1 MTDRTHRNTSILI
14 IIAALILIWGLAL
27 MTADKARAASVG
39 VINIDIGVNVRSGP
53 GTDYD
58 IIGGISY
65 GSSVTI
71 TGQSGNWYIINYNGR
86 TGYISADYVTISSEE
101 EFTQTTATV
110 NSSIGLN
117 VRSGPGTTYSVL
129 YTLDNGTVVT
139 VTDKEGDW
147 YKISYNGQAG
157 YVSGEYLILDENKD
171 YVYDEDFEAALTA
184 EGFPESYKYYLRQ
197 LHASHPEWVFKAHD
211 TGLSWSDVIAKE
223 TASVSTNLV
232 HKSSPDSWKSSEPGA
247 VDSSGNYIEF
257 DSGGW
262 VAASKSIVEYYMD
275 PRNFLTEGGIFQFMA
290 HSYDSQTQTKSG
302 LQQLVAGTFLAD
314 KFPEAG
320 YDTYSDVLI
329 YAAQQSGA
337 NPYVLASMILVEQG
351 RDGSGN
357 SISGKV
363 SGYEGYYNFF
373 NIGAYASGGRDAVT
387 NGLIYASSGT
397 SYNRPWNTRVKS
409 IVGGAIYYAT
419 SYINNNQDTLYLK
432 KFNVMNGLSSVATHQ
447 YMTNVAG
454 ASQEAANLRQG
465 YDLDSA
471 ITFYIPVYSGMPTAA
486 CPAPGS
492 GNNNYFLDSLSVSG
506 YSLTPAFSMYTF
518 EYELVVPS
526 DTSYITVNASADDS
540 GATVSGT
547 GRVNLTGN
555 VTEVDVVVTASSG
568 VKKTYTITVA
578 RESSS
583 GGADITSSE
592 YTIGS
597 NITGVDL
604 KTSVSTFK
612 SNVTVPSGY
621 TMKILDSDGREVTS
635 GNVGTGMRAVLY
647 SGSTAAKSHTI
658 VIKGDVSGD
667 GNCSSVDVLFA
678 KRYIVG
684 TYDLTG
690 AYFSGSDINGDGKI
704 TSVDALFLSRHVI
717 GTYTITN

>member
-1 MTDRTHRNTSILI
+1 
-14 IIAALILIWGLAL
+14 
-27 MTADKARAASVG
+27 
-39 VINIDIGVNVRSGP
+39 
-53 GTDYD
+53 
-58 IIGGISY
+58 
-65 GSSVTI
+65 
-71 TGQSGNWYIINYNGR
+71 
-86 TGYISADYVTISSEE
+86 
-101 EFTQTTATV
+101 
-110 NSSIGLN
+110 
-117 VRSGPGTTYSVL
+117 
-129 YTLDNGTVVT
+129 
-139 VTDKEGDW
+139 
-147 YKISYNGQAG
+147 
-157 YVSGEYLILDENKD
+157 
-171 YVYDEDFEAALTA
+171 
-184 EGFPESYKYYLRQ
+184 
-197 LHASHPEWVFKAHD
+197 
-211 TGLSWSDVIAKE
+211 
-223 TASVSTNLV
+223 
-232 HKSSPDSWKSSEPGA
+232 
-247 VDSSGNYIEF
+247 
-257 DSGGW
+257 
-262 VAASKSIVEYYMD
+262 
-275 PRNFLTEGGIFQFMA
+275 
-290 HSYDSQTQTKSG
+290 
-302 LQQLVAGTFLAD
+302 
-314 KFPEAG
+314 
-320 YDTYSDVLI
+320 
-329 YAAQQSGA
+329 
-337 NPYVLASMILVEQG
+337 
-351 RDGSGN
+351 
-357 SISGKV
+357 
-363 SGYEGYYNFF
+363 
-373 NIGAYASGGRDAVT
+373 
-387 NGLIYASSGT
+387 
-397 SYNRPWNTRVKS
+397 
-409 IVGGAIYYAT
+409 
-419 SYINNNQDTLYLK
+419 
-432 KFNVMNGLSSVATHQ
+432 MNGLSSVATHQ